1 MKEFGNVQFTGK
13 LVLIRGAGDRGN
25 KVLQYLRSNGV
36 EVKGFLDSNPDKWGT
51 EVAGVRVY
59 PTDAFL
65 EQEKD
70 VVIFLSVDHCARLED
85 QLREK
90 YSFVIGEKEV
100 DEICYFPQNA
110 GYKKF
115 LPLGH
120 FYSLY
125 PDVDV
130 IKDKKEFFY
139 DEDKPICGI
148 NLNEMAQLDIL
159 RRMTEMYANVPDW
172 QSGEG
177 YRAKYGNPS
186 FSPGDMIGLC
196 CMLQILKPK
205 RMIEVGSGWSS
216 AVSLDTN
223 EYILQNEVEMSFI
236 EPYPQLLKST
246 LRAGEKVHLREEGL
260 EDVELDYFQQLNEGD
275 ILFIDS
281 THVSKIGS
289 DVNYLFFEILP
300 RLKQGVY
307 VHLHDIFYPFEY
319 PWNWIAEKGMV
330 WNELYLLRAFL
341 QCNADWEIVFFQ
353 NMMEKKHP
361 EVFME
366 KWPVDMPIHGGSF
379 WMRKKR

>member
-1 MKEFGNVQFTGK
+1 MEFTGK
-13 LVLIRGAGDRGN
+13 SVLIRGAGERGI
-25 KVLQYLRSNGV
+25 KVLQYLRNNGV
-36 EVKGFLDSNPDKWGT
+36 EVKGFLDNNSDKWGT
-51 EVAGVRVY
+51 EVAGIKVY
-59 PTDAFL
+59 PPDAFL
-65 EQEKD
+65 EQEKN
-70 VVIFLSVDHCARLED
+70 VVIFLSVDHCDGLET

-100 DEICYFPQNA
+100 DKICYFPENA

-115 LPLGH
+115 IPLGH

-125 PDVDV
+125 PNVDE
-130 IKDKKEFFY
+130 IRDRQNSFY
-139 DEDKPICGI
+139 DEDKLICGVD
-148 NLNEMAQLDIL
+148 LNEAAQLDIL
-159 RRMTEMYANVPDW
+159 RRMTEMYKNVPDW

-196 CMLQILKPK
+196 CMLQILRPK
-205 RMIEVGSGWSS
+205 KMIEVGSGWSS

-236 EPYPQLLKST
+236 EPYPQVLKSI
-246 LRAGEKVHLREEGL
+246 LKVNDKVHLREVGL
-260 EDVELDYFQQLNEGD
+260 EKIELDYFQQLEEGD

-281 THVSKIGS
+281 THVSKMGS

-341 QCNADWEIVFFQ
+341 QCNTEWEVFFFQ

-361 EVFME
+361 EVFMK
-366 KWPVDMPIHGGSF
+366 KWPVAMPFHGGSF
-379 WMRKKR
+379 WMRKKGGK